1 MKENEKFTN
10 EILDTWKKFE
20 IPEEEMDENFKEIK
34 QIALNYCKKVLN
46 DTSNY
51 SFEKNIILLE
61 KDLIHEME
69 DYMELIK
76 ASKENVLSFEEICKV
91 QNHAVIIT
99 LSGKWLTN
107 FDYDVKEL
115 IIANFENYKLPLKMW
130 YKIKASLFN

>member
-61 KDLIHEME
+61 MDLIHEMK

-107 FDYDVKEL
+107 FDYDVKQL
-115 IIANFENYKLPLKMW
+115 IIANFENYKFPLKMW